1 MSESAVLTLLDASC
15 TQGDPSRFAM
25 AASDAA
31 PTQRQPKPDCL
42 ECRLIGTGS
51 MLAISGY
58 FAYLSR
64 NAPALQTQ
72 SRFTAALSVVFAAA
86 GVARFFA

>member
-1 MSESAVLTLLDASC
+1 MVADSSSRVEIIALPMST
-15 TQGDPSRFAM
+15 
-25 AASDAA
+25 DAA

>member
-1 MSESAVLTLLDASC
+1 MSGALSAELS
-15 TQGDPSRFAM
+15 SREIHRAAM

>member
-1 MSESAVLTLLDASC
+1 MALFDASC
-15 TQGDPSRFAM
+15 TGRSIGFAM
-25 AASDAA
+25 ATDAA
-31 PTQRQPKPDCL
+31 STQRQPKPDCL

-64 NAPALQTQ
+64 HAPALQTQ

>member
-1 MSESAVLTLLDASC
+1 
-15 TQGDPSRFAM
+15 M

-58 FAYLSR
+58 FAYLSQQKPTLPHPTH
-64 NAPALQTQ
+64 A
-72 SRFTAALSVVFAAA
+72 RFTAGLSVVFAAA

>member
-1 MSESAVLTLLDASC
+1 
-15 TQGDPSRFAM
+15 M

-31 PTQRQPKPDCL
+31 PAQRQPKPDCL

>member
-1 MSESAVLTLLDASC
+1 MRWLHRRSSSDV
-15 TQGDPSRFAM
+15 PS
-25 AASDAA
+25 
-31 PTQRQPKPDCL
+31 DCL

-64 NAPALQTQ
+64 HAPALQTQ

>member
-1 MSESAVLTLLDASC
+1 
-15 TQGDPSRFAM
+15 
-25 AASDAA
+25 
-31 PTQRQPKPDCL
+31 
-42 ECRLIGTGS
+42 

>member
-1 MSESAVLTLLDASC
+1 MAS
-15 TQGDPSRFAM
+15 
-25 AASDAA
+25 SDAA
-31 PTQRQPKPDCL
+31 PAQRQPKPDCL

-64 NAPALQTQ
+64 HAPALQTQ

>member
-1 MSESAVLTLLDASC
+1 MAS
-15 TQGDPSRFAM
+15 T
-25 AASDAA
+25 DAA